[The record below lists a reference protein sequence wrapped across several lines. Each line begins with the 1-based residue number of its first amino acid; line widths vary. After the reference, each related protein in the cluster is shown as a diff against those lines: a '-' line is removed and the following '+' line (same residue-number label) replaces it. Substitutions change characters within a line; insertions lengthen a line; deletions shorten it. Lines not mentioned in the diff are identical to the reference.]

1 MESQDER
8 YLILEQYRI
17 YSDAKEKFI
26 DRQFSTNKFYLVINI
41 IILIT
46 AYILASFT
54 PQYHPILILSIIGI
68 AVTFM
73 WLMSID
79 TYQTLIRVKYAKV
92 LEYMETKLPEQPY
105 HKEFEEHSSLKKSK
119 KLIVFGDMQKLLT
132 WAILLVYVT
141 ACTVSVYNIF
151 TLLTINFIPV

>member
-1 MESQDER
+1 MESQEER

-54 PQYHPILILSIIGI
+54 PQYHPVLILSIIGI

-105 HKEFEEHSSLKKSK
+105 HKEFEEHSLLKKSK

-132 WAILLVYVT
+132 WAIMLVYVT

-151 TLLTINFIPV
+151 TILAINFIPV

>member
-54 PQYHPILILSIIGI
+54 PQYHPVLILSIIGI

-105 HKEFEEHSSLKKSK
+105 HKEFEEHSAMKKSK

-132 WAILLVYVT
+132 WSILLVYVT

-151 TLLTINFIPV
+151 TLLAINFIPV